1 MRHQTKIIDSFCFV
15 TDYVANGSFASL
27 KQGVTYRNKPDYAI
41 LVRVTD
47 FTKKWNGNYVWV
59 DKKSYDF
66 LNKSSLKEGDLIIAN
81 VGETGKC
88 FIVPNLGQ
96 PMTLGPNSILVRPQ
110 PETCNTKYLYYY
122 FSSEVGRAEIEK
134 ISSAT
139 TQSKFNKTSFRKLE
153 IPLPPL
159 HIQEQIADT
168 LDKADSILR
177 KDQELLQKYD
187 ELAQAIFY
195 DMFGD
200 PVRNERGWKKTTLG
214 ETCYMI
220 KDGPHVSPQ
229 YVEKGVP
236 FISVNNIIKGDWDL
250 SKVKYISEEDHLIF
264 KKRCNP
270 TNGDV
275 LYTKGGTTGFAKY
288 VDVEWKFTNWVHI
301 AVLKFDRNIISGR
314 FLEYMLNTE
323 HCYRQSQKYTRGIAN
338 RDLVLGEMKKI
349 ELFIPPISIQNS
361 FAVLVEKILLQKSNL
376 KKTLDVS
383 HYLNNAYLKKY
394 FS

>member
-1 MRHQTKIIDSFCFV
+1 MKWDMVKLDSITYIISGNAWSASRFKERGILPIIRIQNLGNNKDEKFVYWDNDFDEKFIITEGDMLLSLSGSIKVNIWSGERALLNQRILKISTKPGTSKRWLFWFLSSQLQNIASAGKHALVNNVSV
-15 TDYVANGSFASL
+15 TDIKNW
-27 KQGVTYRNKPDYAI
+27 K
-41 LVRVTD
+41 
-47 FTKKWNGNYVWV
+47 
-59 DKKSYDF
+59 
-66 LNKSSLKEGDLIIAN
+66 
-81 VGETGKC
+81 
-88 FIVPNLGQ
+88 
-96 PMTLGPNSILVRPQ
+96 
-110 PETCNTKYLYYY
+110 
-122 FSSEVGRAEIEK
+122 
-134 ISSAT
+134 
-139 TQSKFNKTSFRKLE
+139 

-168 LDKADSILR
+168 LDKADALR
-177 KDQELLQKYD
+177 RKNHELLQKYD
-187 ELAQAIFY
+187 QLAQAIFY

-200 PVRNERGWKKTTLG
+200 PVRNEKSWEKTTLG
-214 ETCYMI
+214 KTCYMI
-220 KDGPHVSPQ
+220 KDGPHVSPH

-250 SKVKYISEEDHLIF
+250 SKVKYISEEAHLIF

-270 TNGDV
+270 TYGDV

-288 VDVEWKFTNWVHI
+288 VDVKWKFTNWVHI

-349 ELFIPPISIQNS
+349 ELFIPPINIQNN
-361 FAVLVEKILLQKSNL
+361 FAVLVEKLLVQKSNL
-376 KKTLDVS
+376 KKTLDAT
-383 HYLNNAYLKKY
+383 YNLNNAYLKKY